1 VLCHLL
7 PTRRLRAEPLVTC
20 FDLLSPD
27 ELTRSARNSSQVR
40 RPTARSGARLAPA
53 RNAQQQDA
61 TQQADR
67 LRQSALVDAF
77 LAAARNGDFDAL
89 LALLDPD
96 VVLRA
101 DEHAVKLGAARETR
115 GAQHVAA
122 FSQRAHGAKPALLNG
137 AAAAVWMPGGRPRV
151 VLDFTT
157 SGHRIIAID
166 VIANPDRLRDLSLVI
181 PEDPLKPHR
190 RGAATQK
197 QRSIAAPV
205 EGPDGS
211 SAPQAGG
218 GPAPGAAS
226 RGRRLPC
233 DSLACLTRRFVVLV
247 GRPALPCLAGSRTG
261 LMRQPREHRGYGARH
276 NLWTFAVFTRGEFVE
291 SDTPAGGLVLACG
304 GSFRR
309 VGGAGRVGAGALVGP
324 VAAALHQH
332 QGNANDHCLTLGRGC
347 PWRLLVGQPESRCPE
362 GRGLGLHP
370 VGCAV
375 GCRPSSR

>member
-101 DEHAVKLGAARETR
+101 DEHAVKLGAARDPRGTTR
-115 GAQHVAA
+115 RRLLTTRPRRQTRAP
-122 FSQRAHGAKPALLNG
+122 QRRGGGLDARRPA
-137 AAAAVWMPGGRPRV
+137 RV

-181 PEDPLKPHR
+181 PEDP
-190 RGAATQK
+190 
-197 QRSIAAPV
+197 
-205 EGPDGS
+205 
-211 SAPQAGG
+211 
-218 GPAPGAAS
+218 
-226 RGRRLPC
+226 
-233 DSLACLTRRFVVLV
+233 
-247 GRPALPCLAGSRTG
+247 
-261 LMRQPREHRGYGARH
+261 
-276 NLWTFAVFTRGEFVE
+276 
-291 SDTPAGGLVLACG
+291 
-304 GSFRR
+304 
-309 VGGAGRVGAGALVGP
+309 
-324 VAAALHQH
+324 
-332 QGNANDHCLTLGRGC
+332 
-347 PWRLLVGQPESRCPE
+347 
-362 GRGLGLHP
+362 
-370 VGCAV
+370 
-375 GCRPSSR
+375 